1 MNAKLCAT
9 VTGTTTEEL
18 RSRRDAA
25 GDADAD
31 MVEVRMDYA
40 RELDV
45 AGVLAGR
52 PCPILVTCRPTWE
65 GGHFQGSEEER
76 RQVLARA
83 YDLGA
88 DYVDVEWRA
97 GFDDLVKAD
106 DGRRIVLSAHDFDRV
121 PADLDAQFRE
131 MRGTGAEVVK
141 VAVQTTALTD
151 LVTLR
156 DFAQRHRGPGAARQ
170 VIIGMGPAGIPSRV
184 LPDRFGSCWTYA
196 GQGVA
201 PGQLDLTQMLD
212 EFRVRALSADAELF
226 GVVGSPL
233 AHSLSPVMHNAGF
246 DEIGRDAVYLPFE
259 AVDIDDFERFTTAF
273 DVRGA
278 SVTAPYKEAALSKVR
293 STDELSQRVGAVNT
307 IRIDSAGWHG
317 LNTDVPG
324 FLAPLRG
331 QVQLAGCR
339 VTVLGAG
346 GAARGVV
353 TALVDE
359 GAAVTV
365 CARRG
370 EQAEA
375 VARLARGR
383 TAPMPPEPGTW
394 DLLVNTTPIGTYP
407 NDGVSPMPAGG
418 FGGAL
423 VYDLV
428 YNPPVTRLLAD
439 ATAAGCS
446 TLGGLDMLVAQAERQ
461 FLWWTGVSPG
471 EHTFRTAAERRLAST
486 RQLKTTGPD
495 AS

>member
-18 RSRRDAA
+18 RARRDAA
-25 GDADAD
+25 GSAGADI
-31 MVEVRMDYA
+31 VEVRLDYA

-65 GGHFQGSEEER
+65 GGHFRGSEEDR

-97 GFDDLVKAD
+97 GFDDIVTAD
-106 DGRRIVLSAHDFDRV
+106 CGRRIVLSAHDFERV
-121 PADLDAQFRE
+121 PDDLDAQFRE
-131 MRGTGAEVVK
+131 MRRTGAEVVK

-156 DFAQRHRGPGAARQ
+156 DFAQRHQVPGVSKQ
-170 VIIGMGPAGIPSRV
+170 VIVGMGPCGIASRV

-201 PGQLDLTQMLD
+201 PGQLQLIQMLD

-233 AHSLSPVMHNAGF
+233 IHSLSPVMHNAGF

-259 AVDIDDFERFTTAF
+259 AVDLDDFQRFTAAF

-278 SVTAPYKEAALSKVR
+278 SVTAPYKEAVLSRVR

-307 IRIDSAGWHG
+307 ISIDSAGWHG

-331 QVQLAGCR
+331 QIRLEGCR

-353 TALVDE
+353 TALGDE

-365 CARRG
+365 CARR
-370 EQAEA
+370 EAQAAA
-375 VARLARGR
+375 VAQLARGGS
-383 TAPMPPEPGTW
+383 APMPPEPGTW

-407 NDGVSPMPAGG
+407 NDDVSPMPGVG

-446 TLGGLDMLVAQAERQ
+446 TIGGLDMLVAQAERQ
-461 FLWWTGVSPG
+461 FFHWTGVSPG
-471 EHTFRTAAERRLAST
+471 KQTFRTAAKRRLEST
-486 RQLKTTGPD
+486 RQLEAARPD
-495 AS
+495 GS

>member
-1 MNAKLCAT
+1 
-9 VTGTTTEEL
+9 
-18 RSRRDAA
+18 
-25 GDADAD
+25 
-31 MVEVRMDYA
+31 MD
-40 RELDV
+40 
-45 AGVLAGR
+45 
-52 PCPILVTCRPTWE
+52 
-65 GGHFQGSEEER
+65 
-76 RQVLARA
+76 
-83 YDLGA
+83 
-88 DYVDVEWRA
+88 
-97 GFDDLVKAD
+97 
-106 DGRRIVLSAHDFDRV
+106 
-121 PADLDAQFRE
+121 
-131 MRGTGAEVVK
+131 
-141 VAVQTTALTD
+141 
-151 LVTLR
+151 
-156 DFAQRHRGPGAARQ
+156 PGATRQ
-170 VIIGMGPAGIPSRV
+170 VIIAMGPAGIPSRV

-201 PGQLDLTQMLD
+201 PGQLELTQMLN

-246 DEIGRDAVYLPFE
+246 GEIGRDAVYLPFE
-259 AVDIDDFERFTTAF
+259 AVDMDDFERFTAAF

-293 STDELSQRVGAVNT
+293 ATDELSQRVGAVNT
-307 IRIDSAGWHG
+307 IRIDSAGWQG

-331 QVQLAGCR
+331 QVQLEGCR
-339 VTVLGAG
+339 ATVLGAG

-359 GAAVTV
+359 GAEVTV

-370 EQAEA
+370 EQAAA
-375 VARLARGR
+375 VARLAGGK

-394 DLLVNTTPIGTYP
+394 DLLVNTTPIGTHP
-407 NDGVSPMPAGG
+407 NDGVSPMPAVG

-446 TLGGLDMLVAQAERQ
+446 TIGGLDMLVAQAERQ
-461 FLWWTGVSPG
+461 FVWWTGVSPG

-486 RQLKTTGPD
+486 RQLETRGTTGPD